1 MLTRK
6 PEIDSLNNKITKLE
20 DTSEQRNLTKE
31 EQKELRDLKD
41 ELYGLLQELV
51 RCSIYGV

>member
-1 MLTRK
+1 MMTLK

-20 DTSEQRNLTKE
+20 ETSEQRKLTKE
-31 EQKELRDLKD
+31 EQKELRNLKD
-41 ELYGLLQELV
+41 KLYGLLQELV

>member
-1 MLTRK
+1 MTLK

-20 DTSEQRNLTKE
+20 ETSEQRKLTKE
-31 EQKELRDLKD
+31 EQKELRNLKD
-41 ELYGLLQELV
+41 KLYGLLQELV